1 MTYRLMAELATDLV
15 CRKLGV
21 DRKCQTAEKSLPG
34 SEVEKTGNKS
44 VVLEKSSLGAKAA
57 HGRHGSRS
65 VNVEISDKNDES
77 LVCEC
82 EGVSVAEVN
91 YAVEELGASN
101 ILNLRRRT
109 RVGMGTCQG
118 ELCACRAAGL
128 LSKANGC
135 ARTSIEDLAIFMN
148 ERWKGMFPVAW
159 GDTLAEAQFTS
170 WIYEGVC
177 GLDAF
182 QKREE

>member
-1 MTYRLMAELATDLV
+1 MAEWATDLA
-15 CRKLGV
+15 CKKLGV
-21 DRKCQTAEKSLPG
+21 DKACRTAQVPLPG
-34 SEVEKTGNKS
+34 SEKIRKKKNVKFED
-44 VVLEKSSLGAKAA
+44 LGQKAA
-57 HGRHGSRS
+57 FGRHGARAQNIQSK
-65 VNVEISDKNDES
+65 DKYDDS

-82 EGVSVAEVN
+82 EGVSIAEVN
-91 YAVEELGASN
+91 YAIETLDAKN
-101 ILNLRRRT
+101 ITNLRRRT
-109 RVGMGTCQG
+109 RLGMGTCQG

-135 ARTSIEDLAIFMN
+135 AKESVTDLARFMN

-159 GDTLAEAQFTS
+159 GETMSEAQFTS

-182 QKREE
+182 SKKSE

>member
-1 MTYRLMAELATDLV
+1 MNIA
-15 CRKLGV
+15 
-21 DRKCQTAEKSLPG
+21 
-34 SEVEKTGNKS
+34 
-44 VVLEKSSLGAKAA
+44 AK
-57 HGRHGSRS
+57 
-65 VNVEISDKNDES
+65 DKKDES

-91 YAVEELGASN
+91 YAIDELGAKN
-101 ILNLRRRT
+101 IINLRRRT
-109 RVGMGTCQG
+109 RLGMGTCQG

-135 ARTSIEDLAIFMN
+135 ARRSVEDLASFMN

-182 QKREE
+182 EQKEG